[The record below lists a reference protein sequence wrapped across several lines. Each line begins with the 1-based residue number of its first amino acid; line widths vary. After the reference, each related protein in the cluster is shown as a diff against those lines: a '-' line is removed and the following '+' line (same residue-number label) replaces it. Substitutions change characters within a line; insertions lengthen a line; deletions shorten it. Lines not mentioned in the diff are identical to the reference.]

1 MPVHCDLDTHQHVI
15 TTDSCSA
22 RPGVVSRKGNCLF
35 VFRLAQQS
43 LPLAAYKST
52 IDGTMSVLFSLFND
66 SAEAGSLSLSLLHD
80 PLDVH

>member
-15 TTDSCSA
+15 TTVVLLGPVLC
-22 RPGVVSRKGNCLF
+22 PGKETAFLF
-35 VFRLAQQS
+35 STKLS
-43 LPLAAYKST
+43 LAAYKST